1 MRITNLRIGLF
12 GLCLAAG
19 CGRSN
24 NNDNPDAAPMPGDGN
39 GGDGSTS
46 IQDLQSSKIA
56 VGAEVELRGVVVTAI
71 DAFGAN
77 AGDNMWVQE
86 PEGGPFSGVHVF
98 RGRGTGIKVGDIV
111 TIAGGVKSEFMIN
124 GDTDSVTEIQAP
136 QGGTMTVTK
145 TGTGTVP
152 APVVVDVLA
161 IGTKATEAERS
172 AEWEKW
178 EGVLVTTTNVVAFG
192 NPSCITSRGNCTDA
206 TRTNLSI
213 TGVAKLES
221 NLAAF
226 PTFKAGDCFASV
238 TGVVDYVFD
247 YVIFPRST
255 DDVVTGGTGCVY
267 EVSSGATNLCSDTLD
282 NDGNGFN
289 DCKDFSCQAGPG
301 AWRGAT
307 CTAAD
312 ATCGCSA
319 NLPIGT
325 SANKANTGTVGP
337 VILNDVFVTAVAPT
351 GFWIADALQAAA
363 NGGVFVFTN
372 ATAPAADV
380 VVGAKL
386 PTVQG
391 ISGTFGTKTEKIV
404 QITIPTVATA
414 VAGGTVLPITTATA
428 TQLSSLVDGRP
439 FANSLAQLTSLR
451 VTIVDAATK
460 RVTLKD
466 KGGALITMDDSIFT
480 DYTGAVTAVG
490 TCYASVTG
498 IMDLQTNDQVR
509 SINPRSVVDLDATGT
524 DCAP

>member
-1 MRITNLRIGLF
+1 MRITNLRIALF

-19 CGRSN
+19 CRGGGN
-24 NNDNPDAAPMPGDGN
+24 NNDNPDAAGMPGDGSN
-39 GGDGSTS
+39 SGDGSTS
-46 IQDLQSSKIA
+46 IQDLQSDKVV
-56 VGAEVELRGVVVTAI
+56 VGAPVELKGVIVTAI

-86 PEGGPFSGVHVF
+86 PEGGAFSGVHVF
-98 RGRGTGIKVGDIV
+98 RGKATGIKVGDVV
-111 TIAGGVKSEFMIN
+111 TISGGVKSEFMIN

-136 QGGTMTVTK
+136 QGGSMTVTK
-145 TGTGTVP
+145 TGTAPVP
-152 APVVVDVLA
+152 APQVVDVLA
-161 IGTKATEAERS
+161 IGIKATEAERS

-178 EGVLVTTTNVVAFG
+178 EGVLITTTNVVAFG

-247 YVIFPRST
+247 YVIFPRTT
-255 DDVVTGGTGCVY
+255 DDVVTGGTGCVR
-267 EVSSGATNLCSDTLD
+267 ELSNGAANLCADALD

-319 NLPIGT
+319 NLPLGT
-325 SANKANTGTVGP
+325 SVNKANTGTVGP
-337 VILNDVFVTAVAPT
+337 VILNDVFVTAVTPT
-351 GFWIADALQAAA
+351 GFWIADALQAAS
-363 NGGVFVFTN
+363 NGGTFVFTS
-372 ATAPAADV
+372 ATPPAADV
-380 VVGAKL
+380 VIGAKL

-391 ISGTFGTKTEKIV
+391 ISGTFGTKTEKLV
-404 QITIPTVATA
+404 QISIPTAATA
-414 VAGGTVLPITTATA
+414 VAGGAVLPFVSNATT
-428 TQLSSLVDGRP
+428 LSSLVDGRP
-439 FANSLAQLTSLR
+439 FAGSLVQVSNVK
-451 VTIVDAATK
+451 VTAIDATNK
-460 RVTLKD
+460 RVTLRENV
-466 KGGALITMDDSIFT
+466 GGATITMDDNIFV
-480 DYTGAVTAVG
+480 DYTGAVPAVD
-490 TCYASVTG
+490 TCYATVTG

-509 SINPRSVVDLDATGT
+509 LLNPRFAADLVP
-524 DCAP
+524 CPI